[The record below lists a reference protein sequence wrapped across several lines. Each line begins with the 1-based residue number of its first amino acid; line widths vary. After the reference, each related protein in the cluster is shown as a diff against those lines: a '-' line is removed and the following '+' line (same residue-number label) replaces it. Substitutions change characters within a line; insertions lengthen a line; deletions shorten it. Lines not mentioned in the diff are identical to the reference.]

1 MSANP
6 NTAGTQAADSLRR
19 RKSDRRQEAE
29 QRIIPGAMRVPPWEE
44 QRTQYL
50 TRLLFWAL
58 GLAYFN
64 LGGAAQTSAWV
75 SLAVF
80 NAVFLLYGAE
90 IAWFMRHAARWLD
103 VRWRWHATMWVDL
116 LAASFAILADPAVI
130 SPGFL
135 VYLMVILGN
144 GMRYGLRLFAE
155 AVAGSLLCA
164 LLVIGLRL
172 FDYLDAVS
180 VSAVFF
186 LLFFVIIVLYS
197 YSLTANIEK
206 GRRRIEDERD
216 RDHLT
221 GLLNR
226 RALYERAE
234 RLLRDPVTG
243 RAPLV
248 ILFADLDRF
257 KAVNDNHGHHV
268 GDRVLADIG
277 RLFAESVRGTD
288 LVARYGGDEF
298 LLILRDMDL
307 AEAAV
312 LAGRLQQT
320 LADWSRRENVDLS
333 LSVGLGQYPDH
344 GADLKSVIERVDQ
357 AMYRG
362 KLARGGGGGIL
373 QVGQAM
379 PAGANP

>member
-1 MSANP
+1 VSETLNAAEEQ
-6 NTAGTQAADSLRR
+6 TADNRRR
-19 RKSDRRQEAE
+19 RKADRRHTE
-29 QRIIPGAMRVPPWEE
+29 RRVTPNTMRVPPWEE

-50 TRLLFWAL
+50 TRLLFCAL
-58 GLAYFN
+58 GIAYFN

-75 SLAVF
+75 NLTVV
-80 NAVFLLYGAE
+80 NTVLLCYGAE
-90 IAWFMRHAARWLD
+90 IVWFMRHATRRLD
-103 VRWRWHATMWVDL
+103 VRWRWHLTMWVDL

-135 VYLMVILGN
+135 AYLMVILGN

-155 AVAGSLLCA
+155 AVVGSLMCA
-164 LLVIGLRL
+164 SLVIGLRL
-172 FDYLDAVS
+172 FDYLDAIS
-180 VSAVFF
+180 VSAAFF

-206 GRRRIEDERD
+206 GRRRLEAERD

-234 RLLRDPVTG
+234 RLLCDPVTG

-248 ILFADLDRF
+248 VLFADLDRF

-268 GDRVLADIG
+268 GDRVLAEIG
-277 RLFAESVRGTD
+277 RLFAGSVRDTD

-298 LLILRDMDL
+298 LLILRDLDL
-307 AEAAV
+307 AGAAV

-344 GADLKSVIERVDQ
+344 GADLKTVIERVDQ
-357 AMYRG
+357 AMYRS
-362 KLARGGGGGIL
+362 KLARGGGGIL
-373 QVGQAM
+373 QVGQVM
-379 PAGANP
+379 PVGAAP

>member
-1 MSANP
+1 M
-6 NTAGTQAADSLRR
+6 NTGAGKYTASIRR
-19 RKSDRRQEAE
+19 RRADGRRGVDRR
-29 QRIIPGAMRVPPWEE
+29 GAPVVRVPPWQE
-44 QRTQYL
+44 QRAQYL
-50 TRLLFWAL
+50 TRFLFWAL

-64 LGGAAQTSAWV
+64 LGGASHTSAWV

-80 NAVFLLYGAE
+80 NTVFLLYGVE
-90 IAWFMRHAARWLD
+90 IACLMRHAARRLE
-103 VRWRWHATMWVDL
+103 VRWRWHVTMWVDL

-135 VYLMVILGN
+135 AYLMVILGN

-155 AVAGSLLCA
+155 AVIGSLACA

-186 LLFFVIIVLYS
+186 LLFFIIIVLYS

-206 GRRRIEDERD
+206 GRTRLEDERD

-226 RALYERAE
+226 RALHERAE
-234 RLLRDPVTG
+234 RLLQNPDTG
-243 RAPLV
+243 GEPLV
-248 ILFADLDRF
+248 VMFADLDRF

-268 GDRVLADIG
+268 GDRVLAEIG
-277 RLFAESVRGTD
+277 RMLACAVRDSD

-298 LLILRDMDL
+298 LLILRDTNL
-307 AEAAV
+307 AEADA
-312 LAGRLQQT
+312 LAARLQQN
-320 LADWSRRENVDLS
+320 LIEWSRRENVDLS
-333 LSVGLGQYPDH
+333 FSIGLGQFPDH

-357 AMYRG
+357 AMYRS
-362 KLARGGGGGIL
+362 KLERGRGGIL
-373 QVGQAM
+373 QVGQAA
-379 PAGANP
+379 PA

>member
-1 MSANP
+1 MTAIL
-6 NTAGTQAADSLRR
+6 NTVGENIADGRRR
-19 RKSDRRQEAE
+19 RKTDRRQSTERRAAG
-29 QRIIPGAMRVPPWEE
+29 IVRVPRWEE

-64 LGGAAQTSAWV
+64 LGGATHTSAWI

-80 NAVFLLYGAE
+80 NTLFLLYGAE
-90 IAWFMRHAARWLD
+90 IVWFMRHAARRLD
-103 VRWRWHATMWVDL
+103 VRWRWHVTMWVDL
-116 LAASFAILADPAVI
+116 CAASFAILADPAVI

-155 AVAGSLLCA
+155 AVIGSLVCA

-186 LLFFVIIVLYS
+186 LLFFVIFVLYS

-206 GRRRIEDERD
+206 GRKQLEAERD

-226 RALYERAE
+226 RALHERAE
-234 RLLRDPVTG
+234 LLFRGPIVNE
-243 RAPLV
+243 PLV
-248 ILFADLDRF
+248 VLFADLDRF

-268 GDRVLADIG
+268 GDRVLAEIA
-277 RLFAESVRGTD
+277 RLLACSVRATD

-298 LLILRDMDL
+298 LMILRDTDL
-307 AEAAV
+307 AEAGA
-312 LAGRLQQT
+312 LAERLQQT
-320 LADWSRRENVDLS
+320 LAEWSRRHDVNLS
-333 LSVGLGQYPDH
+333 FSIGLGQFPDH
-344 GADLKSVIERVDQ
+344 GADLKTVIERVDQ
-357 AMYRG
+357 AMYQS
-362 KLARGGGGGIL
+362 KLVRGGGGIL
-373 QVGQAM
+373 QVGQAA
-379 PAGANP
+379 PAGATP

>member
-1 MSANP
+1 M
-6 NTAGTQAADSLRR
+6 NTAGESIADSHRR
-19 RKSDRRQEAE
+19 RKADRRREVERRAADTV
-29 QRIIPGAMRVPPWEE
+29 RIPSWEE

-64 LGGAAQTSAWV
+64 LGGATHTSAWV

-80 NAVFLLYGAE
+80 NAVFLLYGVE
-90 IAWFMRHAARWLD
+90 IGWFMRHAARRLD

-116 LAASFAILADPAVI
+116 LAASFAVLADPAVI

-155 AVAGSLLCA
+155 AVIGSLVCA

-186 LLFFVIIVLYS
+186 LLFFVIFVLYS

-206 GRRRIEDERD
+206 GRKQLETERD
-216 RDHLT
+216 RDQLT

-226 RALYERAE
+226 RALHERAGL
-234 RLLRDPVTG
+234 LLRGSGSG
-243 RAPLV
+243 REPLAV
-248 ILFADLDRF
+248 LFADLDRF

-268 GDRVLADIG
+268 GDRVLAEIG
-277 RLFAESVRGTD
+277 RLIAGSVRITD

-298 LLILRDMDL
+298 LLVLQDTNL
-307 AEAAV
+307 AEAGV
-312 LAGRLQQT
+312 LAERLQQT
-320 LADWSRRENVDLS
+320 LAEWSRHHDVDLS
-333 LSVGLGQYPDH
+333 FSIGLGQFPDH
-344 GADLKSVIERVDQ
+344 GADLKTVIERVDQ
-357 AMYRG
+357 AMYQS
-362 KLARGGGGGIL
+362 KLMRGGGGIL
-373 QVGQAM
+373 QVGQAV
-379 PAGANP
+379 PAGATP

>member
-1 MSANP
+1 MSTGAGKY
-6 NTAGTQAADSLRR
+6 TASTRR
-19 RKSDRRQEAE
+19 RKADGRSGVDRR
-29 QRIIPGAMRVPPWEE
+29 GAPVVRVPPWQE
-44 QRTQYL
+44 QRAQYL
-50 TRLLFWAL
+50 TRFLFWAL

-64 LGGAAQTSAWV
+64 LGGASHTSAWV

-80 NAVFLLYGAE
+80 NTVFLLYGVE
-90 IAWFMRHAARWLD
+90 IACLMHHAARRLE
-103 VRWRWHATMWVDL
+103 VRWRWHVTMWVDL

-135 VYLMVILGN
+135 AYLMVILGN

-155 AVAGSLLCA
+155 AVIGSLTCA

-186 LLFFVIIVLYS
+186 LLFFIIIVLYS

-206 GRRRIEDERD
+206 GRTRLEDERD

-226 RALYERAE
+226 RALHERAE
-234 RLLRDPVTG
+234 RLLQNPGTG
-243 RAPLV
+243 GEPLV
-248 ILFADLDRF
+248 VMFADLDRF

-268 GDRVLADIG
+268 GDRVLAEIG
-277 RLFAESVRGTD
+277 RMLACAVRDSD

-298 LLILRDMDL
+298 LLILRDTNL
-307 AEAAV
+307 AEADA
-312 LAGRLQQT
+312 LAERLQQN
-320 LADWSRRENVDLS
+320 LNEWSRREDIDLS
-333 LSVGLGQYPDH
+333 FSIGLGQFPDH

-357 AMYRG
+357 AMYRS
-362 KLARGGGGGIL
+362 KLERGRGGIL
-373 QVGQAM
+373 QVGQVA
-379 PAGANP
+379 PA

>member
-1 MSANP
+1 MSASP
-6 NTAGTQAADSLRR
+6 NTAGEQTADNRRR
-19 RKSDRRQEAE
+19 RKADRRLDTGRRAA
-29 QRIIPGAMRVPPWEE
+29 PGTMRVPPWEE
-44 QRTQYL
+44 QRAQYL
-50 TRLLFWAL
+50 TRLLFCAL
-58 GLAYFN
+58 GIAYFN
-64 LGGAAQTSAWV
+64 LGGAAQTSAWI
-75 SLAVF
+75 SLAAF
-80 NAVFLLYGAE
+80 NAVFLLYGVE
-90 IAWFMRHAARWLD
+90 IAWFMRHAARRLD
-103 VRWRWHATMWVDL
+103 VRWRWHLTMWVDL
-116 LAASFAILADPAVI
+116 FAASFAILADPAVI

-155 AVAGSLLCA
+155 AVVGSLLCA
-164 LLVIGLRL
+164 SLVIGLRL
-172 FDYLDAVS
+172 FDYLDAIS
-180 VSAVFF
+180 VSAAFF

-234 RLLRDPVTG
+234 RLLCDPVTG

-248 ILFADLDRF
+248 VLFADLDRF

-268 GDRVLADIG
+268 GDRVLAEIG
-277 RLFAESVRGTD
+277 RLFAGSVRNTD

-298 LLILRDMDL
+298 LLVLRDMDL

-320 LADWSRRENVDLS
+320 LVDWSRRENVDLS

-357 AMYRG
+357 AMYRS
-362 KLARGGGGGIL
+362 KLARGGGGIL
-373 QVGQAM
+373 EVGQAM

>member
-1 MSANP
+1 M
-6 NTAGTQAADSLRR
+6 NTTEENIADSHRR
-19 RKSDRRQEAE
+19 RKTDRRQSTERRAAD
-29 QRIIPGAMRVPPWEE
+29 IVRVPRWEE

-64 LGGAAQTSAWV
+64 LGGATHTSAWI

-80 NAVFLLYGAE
+80 NTLFLLYGGE
-90 IAWFMRHAARWLD
+90 IVWFMRHAARRLD
-103 VRWRWHATMWVDL
+103 VRWRWHVTMWVDL
-116 LAASFAILADPAVI
+116 CAASFAILADPAVI

-155 AVAGSLLCA
+155 AVIGSLVCA

-186 LLFFVIIVLYS
+186 LLFFVIIVFYS

-206 GRRRIEDERD
+206 GRKRLEAERD

-234 RLLRDPVTG
+234 LLLCGPGTGRDP
-243 RAPLV
+243 LV
-248 ILFADLDRF
+248 VLFADLDRF

-268 GDRVLADIG
+268 GDRVLAEIG
-277 RLFAESVRGTD
+277 SLIAGSVRATD

-298 LLILRDMDL
+298 LLILRDTNLVEAGVL
-307 AEAAV
+307 AE
-312 LAGRLQQT
+312 RLQQT
-320 LADWSRRENVDLS
+320 LAEWSRCHEVDLS
-333 LSVGLGQYPDH
+333 FSIGLGQFPDH
-344 GADLKSVIERVDQ
+344 GADLKTVIERVDQ
-357 AMYRG
+357 VMYQS
-362 KLARGGGGGIL
+362 KLARGGGIL
-373 QVGQAM
+373 QVGQVVPTRAT
-379 PAGANP
+379 P

>member
-1 MSANP
+1 
-6 NTAGTQAADSLRR
+6 
-19 RKSDRRQEAE
+19 
-29 QRIIPGAMRVPPWEE
+29 MRVPPWEE

-64 LGGAAQTSAWV
+64 LGGATHTSAWI
-75 SLAVF
+75 SLAAF

-90 IAWFMRHAARWLD
+90 IAWFMRHAARRLD
-103 VRWRWHATMWVDL
+103 VRWRWHVTMWIDL

-155 AVAGSLLCA
+155 AVVGSLLCA
-164 LLVIGLRL
+164 LLAIGLRL

-197 YSLTANIEK
+197 YSLTANIDK
-206 GRRRIEDERD
+206 GRKQLEAERD
-216 RDHLT
+216 LDHLT

-226 RALYERAE
+226 RALHERAE
-234 RLLRDPVTG
+234 RLLQNPETG
-243 RAPLV
+243 REPLV
-248 ILFADLDRF
+248 LLFADLDRF

-268 GDRVLADIG
+268 GDRVLTEIG
-277 RLFAESVRGTD
+277 RMLVRAVRDTD

-298 LLILRDMDL
+298 LLILRDTNL
-307 AEAAV
+307 AEAGA
-312 LAGRLQQT
+312 LAERLQHT
-320 LADWSRRENVDLS
+320 LAEWSRRENVDLS
-333 LSVGLGQYPDH
+333 FSIGLGQYPDH
-344 GADLKSVIERVDQ
+344 GTDLKTVIERVDQ
-357 AMYRG
+357 AMYRS
-362 KLARGGGGGIL
+362 KLERGRGGIL
-373 QVGQAM
+373 QVNQET
-379 PAGANP
+379 PA

>member
-1 MSANP
+1 MSASP
-6 NTAGTQAADSLRR
+6 NTAGEKTADHRRR
-19 RKSDRRQEAE
+19 RKADRRQDTERRAA
-29 QRIIPGAMRVPPWEE
+29 PNTMRVPPWEE

-50 TRLLFWAL
+50 TRLLFCAL
-58 GLAYFN
+58 GIAYFN

-75 SLAVF
+75 NLTVV
-80 NAVFLLYGAE
+80 NTVLLCYGAE
-90 IAWFMRHAARWLD
+90 ILWFMRHAARRLD
-103 VRWRWHATMWVDL
+103 VRWRWHLTMWVDL

-135 VYLMVILGN
+135 AYLMVILGN

-155 AVAGSLLCA
+155 AVVGSLMCA
-164 LLVIGLRL
+164 SLVIGLRL
-172 FDYLDAVS
+172 FDYLDAIS
-180 VSAVFF
+180 VSAAFF

-206 GRRRIEDERD
+206 GRRRLEAERD

-226 RALYERAE
+226 RALHERADH
-234 RLLRDPVTG
+234 LLRDPATS

-268 GDRVLADIG
+268 GDRVLAEIG
-277 RLFAESVRGTD
+277 RLIAGSVRDTD

-298 LLILRDMDL
+298 LLILRDTNL
-307 AEAAV
+307 AEVGV
-312 LAGRLQQT
+312 LAERLQQT
-320 LADWSRRENVDLS
+320 LAEWSRRHDVDLS
-333 LSVGLGQYPDH
+333 FSIGLGQYPDH
-344 GADLKSVIERVDQ
+344 GADLKTVIERVDQ
-357 AMYRG
+357 AMYRS
-362 KLARGGGGGIL
+362 KLARGGGGIL
-373 QVGQAM
+373 QVGEAM
-379 PAGANP
+379 PAGAAP

>member
-1 MSANP
+1 MNA
-6 NTAGTQAADSLRR
+6 AGEKIADNRQR
-19 RKSDRRQEAE
+19 RKSDRRRGAE
-29 QRIIPGAMRVPPWEE
+29 RRAADAVRVPPREE
-44 QRTQYL
+44 QRAQYL

-64 LGGAAQTSAWV
+64 LGGAPQTSTWV

-90 IAWFMRHAARWLD
+90 IIFFMRHATKRLD
-103 VRWRWHATMWVDL
+103 TRWRWHATLWVDL
-116 LAASFAILADPAVI
+116 FAATFAILADPAVI

-155 AVAGSLLCA
+155 AVIGSLVCA
-164 LLVIGLRL
+164 LLVIGLHL

-206 GRRRIEDERD
+206 GRKRLEAERD

-226 RALYERAE
+226 RALHERAE
-234 RLLRDPVTG
+234 LLLRGPGTG
-243 RAPLV
+243 REPV
-248 ILFADLDRF
+248 VVLFADLDRF

-268 GDRVLADIG
+268 GDRVLAEIG
-277 RLFAESVRGTD
+277 SLIAGSVRVTD

-298 LLILRDMDL
+298 LLILRDTNLVETGVL
-307 AEAAV
+307 AE
-312 LAGRLQQT
+312 RLQQT
-320 LADWSRRENVDLS
+320 LAEWSRRHDVDLS
-333 LSVGLGQYPDH
+333 FSIGLGQFPDH
-344 GADLKSVIERVDQ
+344 GADLKTVIERVDQ
-357 AMYRG
+357 AMYQS
-362 KLARGGGGGIL
+362 KLARGGGGIL
-373 QVGQAM
+373 QVGQAA
-379 PAGANP
+379 PAP

>member
-1 MSANP
+1 MSASP
-6 NTAGTQAADSLRR
+6 NTAGEQTADSRRR
-19 RKSDRRQEAE
+19 RKTDWQQDTKHRATLD
-29 QRIIPGAMRVPPWEE
+29 AMRVPPWEE

-50 TRLLFWAL
+50 TRLLFWVL

-80 NAVFLLYGAE
+80 NAVFLFYGVE
-90 IAWFMRHAARWLD
+90 IAWFMRHAARRLD
-103 VRWRWHATMWVDL
+103 VRWRWHVTMWVDL
-116 LAASFAILADPAVI
+116 LAASFAILADPAAI

-164 LLVIGLRL
+164 LLIIGLRL
-172 FDYLDAVS
+172 FDYLDAIS
-180 VSAVFF
+180 VSAAFF

-206 GRRRIEDERD
+206 GRRRTEDERD

-234 RLLRDPVTG
+234 RLFRDPATG
-243 RAPLV
+243 SEPLV
-248 ILFADLDRF
+248 VLFADLDRF

-277 RLFAESVRGTD
+277 RLFAGSVRDTD

-307 AEAAV
+307 AEAGV
-312 LAGRLQQT
+312 LAERLQKT

-344 GADLKSVIERVDQ
+344 GADLKAVIERVDQ
-357 AMYRG
+357 AMYRS
-362 KLARGGGGGIL
+362 KLVRGGGGIL
-373 QVGQAM
+373 QVGQVV
-379 PAGANP
+379 PAVAAP

>member
-1 MSANP
+1 MPATL
-6 NTAGTQAADSLRR
+6 TAVEEKIPHRHQR
-19 RKSDRRQEAE
+19 RKSDRASSGARRAV
-29 QRIIPGAMRVPPWEE
+29 PAMRVPPWEE

-64 LGGAAQTSAWV
+64 LGGATHTSTWV
-75 SLAVF
+75 SLATF
-80 NAVFLLYGAE
+80 NTVFLLYGVE
-90 IAWFMRHAARWLD
+90 IAYFMRQAARRLD
-103 VRWRWHATMWVDL
+103 VRWRWHVTMWVDL

-144 GMRYGLRLFAE
+144 GMRYGLRLFTE
-155 AVAGSLLCA
+155 AVVGSLLCA
-164 LLVIGLRL
+164 LLVIALRL

-186 LLFFVIIVLYS
+186 LLFFVIFVLYS

-206 GRRRIEDERD
+206 GRQRLEDERD

-234 RLLRDPVTG
+234 RLLVGPAIDRE
-243 RAPLV
+243 PLAV
-248 ILFADLDRF
+248 LFADLDRF

-277 RLFAESVRGTD
+277 GLIAGSVRDTD

-298 LLILRDMDL
+298 LLILQNTNL
-307 AEAAV
+307 AEAGI
-312 LAGRLQQT
+312 LAERLQRSLT
-320 LADWSRRENVDLS
+320 EWSRLHDVDLS
-333 LSVGLGQYPDH
+333 FSIGLGQYPDH
-344 GADLKSVIERVDQ
+344 GDDLKTVIERVDK
-357 AMYRG
+357 AMYQS
-362 KLARGGGGGIL
+362 KLARGGGIL
-373 QVGQAM
+373 QVGQAV
-379 PAGANP
+379 PAGASP

>member
-1 MSANP
+1 MPETLNA
-6 NTAGTQAADSLRR
+6 AGEHAAHSRQR
-19 RKSDRRQEAE
+19 RKADRRQDAE
-29 QRIIPGAMRVPPWEE
+29 QRVIPKAMRVPPWEE

-64 LGGAAQTSAWV
+64 LGGATQTSTWV
-75 SLAVF
+75 NLTVV
-80 NAVFLLYGAE
+80 NTVLLCYGAG
-90 IAWFMRHAARWLD
+90 IVWFMRHAARRLD
-103 VRWRWHATMWVDL
+103 VHWRWHLTMWIDL
-116 LAASFAILADPAVI
+116 IATSFAILADPAVI

-135 VYLMVILGN
+135 AYLMVILGN

-180 VSAVFF
+180 VSAAFF

-206 GRRRIEDERD
+206 SRRRLEAERD

-234 RLLRDPVTG
+234 SLLCDPVTG

-268 GDRVLADIG
+268 GDRVLAEIG
-277 RLFAESVRGTD
+277 RLFAGSVRDTD

-298 LLILRDMDL
+298 LLVLRNTNL

-312 LAGRLQQT
+312 LAERLQRA
-320 LADWSRRENVDLS
+320 LAEWSRRESVDLS

-344 GADLKSVIERVDQ
+344 GADLKTVIERVDL
-357 AMYRG
+357 AMYRS
-362 KLARGGGGGIL
+362 KFARGGGGIL
-373 QVGQAM
+373 QVGQTM
-379 PAGANP
+379 PAGAPS

>member
-1 MSANP
+1 VSATL
-6 NTAGTQAADSLRR
+6 NTAGKQAADNPRR
-19 RKSDRRQEAE
+19 RKADRRQDAE
-29 QRIIPGAMRVPPWEE
+29 QRVLPNAMRVPPWEE

-64 LGGAAQTSAWV
+64 LGGATQTSAWV

-80 NAVFLLYGAE
+80 NALFLLYGVE
-90 IAWFMRHAARWLD
+90 ITWFMRHAARRLD
-103 VRWRWHATMWVDL
+103 VRWRWHVTMWVDL
-116 LAASFAILADPAVI
+116 LAASFAILADPAVV

-172 FDYLDAVS
+172 FDYLDAIS
-180 VSAVFF
+180 VSAAFF

-234 RLLRDPVTG
+234 RLLRDSATG
-243 RAPLV
+243 RGPLV

-277 RLFAESVRGTD
+277 CLIAGSVRDTD

-312 LAGRLQQT
+312 LAERLQQT
-320 LADWSRRENVDLS
+320 LVEWSRHHDVDLS
-333 LSVGLGQYPDH
+333 FSIGLGQYPDH

-362 KLARGGGGGIL
+362 KLARGGGGIL
-373 QVGQAM
+373 QVGQAV
-379 PAGANP
+379 PVATAP

>member
-1 MSANP
+1 M
-6 NTAGTQAADSLRR
+6 NTGAGKYTASTRR
-19 RKSDRRQEAE
+19 RRADGRRGVDRR
-29 QRIIPGAMRVPPWEE
+29 GAPVVRVPPWQE
-44 QRTQYL
+44 QRAQYL
-50 TRLLFWAL
+50 TRFLFWAL

-64 LGGAAQTSAWV
+64 LGGASHTSAWV

-80 NAVFLLYGAE
+80 NTVFLLYGVE
-90 IAWFMRHAARWLD
+90 IACLMRHAARRLE
-103 VRWRWHATMWVDL
+103 VRWRWHVTMWVDL

-135 VYLMVILGN
+135 AYLMVILGN

-155 AVAGSLLCA
+155 AVIGSLACA

-186 LLFFVIIVLYS
+186 LLFFIIIVLYS

-206 GRRRIEDERD
+206 GRTRLEDERD

-226 RALYERAE
+226 RALHERAE
-234 RLLRDPVTG
+234 RLLQNPDTG
-243 RAPLV
+243 GEPLV
-248 ILFADLDRF
+248 VMFADLDRF

-268 GDRVLADIG
+268 GDRVLAEIG
-277 RLFAESVRGTD
+277 RMLACAVRDSD

-298 LLILRDMDL
+298 LLILRDTNL
-307 AEAAV
+307 AEADA
-312 LAGRLQQT
+312 LAERLQQN
-320 LADWSRRENVDLS
+320 LIEWSRREDVDLS
-333 LSVGLGQYPDH
+333 FSIGLGQFPDH

-357 AMYRG
+357 AMYRS
-362 KLARGGGGGIL
+362 KLERGRGGIL
-373 QVGQAM
+373 QVGQAA
-379 PAGANP
+379 PA

>member
-1 MSANP
+1 
-6 NTAGTQAADSLRR
+6 
-19 RKSDRRQEAE
+19 
-29 QRIIPGAMRVPPWEE
+29 MRVPPWEE

-64 LGGAAQTSAWV
+64 LGGATHTSAWV

-80 NAVFLLYGAE
+80 NAVFLFYGVE
-90 IAWFMRHAARWLD
+90 IVWFMRHAAHRLD
-103 VRWRWHATMWVDL
+103 VRWRWHVTMWVDL
-116 LAASFAILADPAVI
+116 LAASLAILADPAAI

-155 AVAGSLLCA
+155 AVVGSLLCA
-164 LLVIGLRL
+164 LLIIGLRL
-172 FDYLDAVS
+172 FDYLDAIS
-180 VSAVFF
+180 VSAAFF

-206 GRRRIEDERD
+206 GRRRTEAERD

-234 RLLRDPVTG
+234 HLFRDPVTG
-243 RAPLV
+243 SEPLV
-248 ILFADLDRF
+248 VLFADLDRF

-268 GDRVLADIG
+268 GDRVLAEIG
-277 RLFAESVRGTD
+277 CLIAGSVRDTD

-298 LLILRDMDL
+298 LLILRDANL
-307 AEAAV
+307 AEV
-312 LAGRLQQT
+312 SILAERLQQT
-320 LADWSRRENVDLS
+320 LAEWSRRHDLDLS
-333 LSVGLGQYPDH
+333 FSIGLGQYPDH
-344 GADLKSVIERVDQ
+344 GADLKTVIERVDQ
-357 AMYRG
+357 AMYRS
-362 KLARGGGGGIL
+362 KLARGGGGIL

-379 PAGANP
+379 PAGAAP

>member
-1 MSANP
+1 VTTTL
-6 NTAGTQAADSLRR
+6 NTVGENIADGRRR
-19 RKSDRRQEAE
+19 RKTDRRQSAE
-29 QRIIPGAMRVPPWEE
+29 RRAADIVRVPRWEE

-64 LGGAAQTSAWV
+64 LGGATHTSAWI

-80 NAVFLLYGAE
+80 NTLFLLYGAE
-90 IAWFMRHAARWLD
+90 IVWFMRHAARRLD
-103 VRWRWHATMWVDL
+103 VRWRWHVTMWVDL
-116 LAASFAILADPAVI
+116 CAASFAILADPAVI

-155 AVAGSLLCA
+155 AVIGSLVCA

-186 LLFFVIIVLYS
+186 LLFFVIFVLYS

-206 GRRRIEDERD
+206 GRKQLETERD

-226 RALYERAE
+226 RALHERAE
-234 RLLRDPVTG
+234 RLIRDPVTG
-243 RAPLV
+243 REPLMV
-248 ILFADLDRF
+248 LFADLDRF

-268 GDRVLADIG
+268 GDRVLAEIG
-277 RLFAESVRGTD
+277 RLIAGSVRDVD

-298 LLILRDMDL
+298 LLILRDMNL
-307 AEAAV
+307 AEGGV
-312 LAGRLQQT
+312 LAERLQQT
-320 LADWSRRENVDLS
+320 LAEWSQHHNVDLS
-333 LSVGLGQYPDH
+333 FSIGLGQFPDH
-344 GADLKSVIERVDQ
+344 GADLKTVIERVDQ
-357 AMYRG
+357 AMYQS
-362 KLARGGGGGIL
+362 KLVRGGGGIL
-373 QVGQAM
+373 QVGQAV
-379 PAGANP
+379 PAGATP

>member
-1 MSANP
+1 M
-6 NTAGTQAADSLRR
+6 NTGAGKYTASTRR
-19 RKSDRRQEAE
+19 RRTDGRRGVDRR
-29 QRIIPGAMRVPPWEE
+29 GAPVVRVPPWQE
-44 QRTQYL
+44 QRAQYL
-50 TRLLFWAL
+50 TRFLFWAL

-64 LGGAAQTSAWV
+64 LGGASHTSAWV

-80 NAVFLLYGAE
+80 NTVFLLYGVE
-90 IAWFMRHAARWLD
+90 IACLMRHAARRLE
-103 VRWRWHATMWVDL
+103 VRWRWHVTMWVDL

-135 VYLMVILGN
+135 AYLMVILGN

-155 AVAGSLLCA
+155 AVIGSLACA

-186 LLFFVIIVLYS
+186 LLFFIIIVLYS

-206 GRRRIEDERD
+206 GRTRLEDERD

-226 RALYERAE
+226 RALHERAE
-234 RLLRDPVTG
+234 RLLQNPDTG
-243 RAPLV
+243 GEPLV
-248 ILFADLDRF
+248 VMFADLDRF

-268 GDRVLADIG
+268 GDRVLAEIG
-277 RLFAESVRGTD
+277 RMLACAVRDSD

-298 LLILRDMDL
+298 LLILRDTNL
-307 AEAAV
+307 AEADA
-312 LAGRLQQT
+312 LAARLQQN
-320 LADWSRRENVDLS
+320 LIEWSRRENVDLS
-333 LSVGLGQYPDH
+333 FSIGLGQFPDH

-357 AMYRG
+357 AMYRS
-362 KLARGGGGGIL
+362 KLERGRGGIL
-373 QVGQAM
+373 QVGQAA
-379 PAGANP
+379 PA

>member
-1 MSANP
+1 VTATL
-6 NTAGTQAADSLRR
+6 NTGEKIADGRRR
-19 RKSDRRQEAE
+19 RKADRRQSTERRAAD
-29 QRIIPGAMRVPPWEE
+29 IVRVPRWEE

-64 LGGAAQTSAWV
+64 LGGATHTSAWI

-80 NAVFLLYGAE
+80 NAVFLLYGGE
-90 IAWFMRHAARWLD
+90 IVYFMRHAARRLD

-116 LAASFAILADPAVI
+116 SAASFAILADPAVI

-155 AVAGSLLCA
+155 AVTGSLVCA

-186 LLFFVIIVLYS
+186 LLFFVIIVFYS

-206 GRRRIEDERD
+206 GRKRLEAERD

-226 RALYERAE
+226 RALHERAE
-234 RLLRDPVTG
+234 RLIRDPVTG
-243 RAPLV
+243 REPLMV
-248 ILFADLDRF
+248 LFADLDRF

-268 GDRVLADIG
+268 GDRVLAEIG
-277 RLFAESVRGTD
+277 RLIAGSVRDVD

-298 LLILRDMDL
+298 LLILRDMNL
-307 AEAAV
+307 AEGGV
-312 LAGRLQQT
+312 LAERLQQT
-320 LADWSRRENVDLS
+320 LAEWSQRHDVDLS
-333 LSVGLGQYPDH
+333 ISIGLGQFPDH
-344 GADLKSVIERVDQ
+344 GADLKTVIERVDQ
-357 AMYRG
+357 AMYQS
-362 KLARGGGGGIL
+362 KLVRGGGGIL
-373 QVGQAM
+373 QVGQAV
-379 PAGANP
+379 PAGATP

>member
-1 MSANP
+1 M
-6 NTAGTQAADSLRR
+6 NTAGESIADSHRR
-19 RKSDRRQEAE
+19 RKADRRREVERRAADTV
-29 QRIIPGAMRVPPWEE
+29 RTPSWEE

-64 LGGAAQTSAWV
+64 LGGATHTSAWV

-80 NAVFLLYGAE
+80 NAVFLLYGVE
-90 IAWFMRHAARWLD
+90 IGWFMRHAARRLD

-116 LAASFAILADPAVI
+116 LAASFAVLADPAVI

-155 AVAGSLLCA
+155 AVIGSLVCA

-186 LLFFVIIVLYS
+186 LLFFVIFVLYS

-206 GRRRIEDERD
+206 GRKQLETERD
-216 RDHLT
+216 RDQLT

-226 RALYERAE
+226 RALHERAGL
-234 RLLRDPVTG
+234 LLRGSGSG
-243 RAPLV
+243 REPLAV
-248 ILFADLDRF
+248 LFADLDRF

-268 GDRVLADIG
+268 GDRVLAEIG
-277 RLFAESVRGTD
+277 RLIAGSVRITD

-298 LLILRDMDL
+298 LLVLQDTNL
-307 AEAAV
+307 AEAGV
-312 LAGRLQQT
+312 LAERLQQT
-320 LADWSRRENVDLS
+320 LAEWSRHHDVDLS
-333 LSVGLGQYPDH
+333 FSIGLGQFPDH
-344 GADLKSVIERVDQ
+344 GADLKTVIERVDQ
-357 AMYRG
+357 AMYQS
-362 KLARGGGGGIL
+362 KLMRGGGGIL
-373 QVGQAM
+373 QVGQAV
-379 PAGANP
+379 PAGATP

>member
-1 MSANP
+1 VSAKP
-6 NTAGTQAADSLRR
+6 NVAGAQAADHRRR
-19 RKSDRRQEAE
+19 RKIDRRHAE
-29 QRIIPGAMRVPPWEE
+29 RRVTPDSMRVPPWEE

-50 TRLLFWAL
+50 TRLLFCAL
-58 GLAYFN
+58 GIAYFN

-75 SLAVF
+75 NLTVV
-80 NAVFLLYGAE
+80 NAVLLCYGAE
-90 IAWFMRHAARWLD
+90 IVWFMRHATRRLD
-103 VRWRWHATMWVDL
+103 ARWRWHLTMWVDL
-116 LAASFAILADPAVI
+116 FAASFAILADPAVI

-135 VYLMVILGN
+135 AYLMVILGN

-155 AVAGSLLCA
+155 AVVGSLMCA
-164 LLVIGLRL
+164 SLVIGLRL
-172 FDYLDAVS
+172 FDYLDAIS
-180 VSAVFF
+180 VSAAFF

-206 GRRRIEDERD
+206 GRRRLEAERD

-234 RLLRDPVTG
+234 CLLRDPVTG

-248 ILFADLDRF
+248 VLFADLDRF

-268 GDRVLADIG
+268 GDRVLAEIG
-277 RLFAESVRGTD
+277 RLFAGSVRDTD

-298 LLILRDMDL
+298 LLILHDMGL
-307 AEAAV
+307 VEAAA
-312 LAGRLQQT
+312 LAGRLQQA

-344 GADLKSVIERVDQ
+344 GTDLKTVIERVDQ
-357 AMYRG
+357 AMYRS
-362 KLARGGGGGIL
+362 KLARGGGGIL
-373 QVGQAM
+373 QVGQAV
-379 PAGANP
+379 PVAAVP

>member
-1 MSANP
+1 M
-6 NTAGTQAADSLRR
+6 ADNHRR
-19 RKSDRRQEAE
+19 RKIDRRQGTERRTA
-29 QRIIPGAMRVPPWEE
+29 RDVMRVPSWEE
-44 QRTQYL
+44 QRAQYL

-64 LGGAAQTSAWV
+64 LGGASSTSAWV

-80 NAVFLLYGAE
+80 NTVFLLYGAE
-90 IAWFMRHAARWLD
+90 IAWFMRHATRRLD
-103 VRWRWHATMWVDL
+103 VRWRWHVTMWVDL
-116 LAASFAILADPAVI
+116 LAASLAVLADPAVI

-155 AVAGSLLCA
+155 AVAGSLACA

-172 FDYLDAVS
+172 FDYLDAFS
-180 VSAVFF
+180 VSAIFF
-186 LLFFVIIVLYS
+186 LLFFVIFVLYS

-206 GRRRIEDERD
+206 GKQRLEAERD

-221 GLLNR
+221 GLFNR

-234 RLLRDPVTG
+234 NLLRDPATG
-243 RAPLV
+243 REPLV

-268 GDRVLADIG
+268 GDRVLMEIG
-277 RLFAESVRGTD
+277 HLVAGSVRDTD

-298 LLILRDMDL
+298 LMILRETNL

-312 LAGRLQQT
+312 LAERLQRT
-320 LADWSRRENVDLS
+320 LVDWSRRQNIDLS

-344 GADLKSVIERVDQ
+344 GADLKTVIERVDQ

-362 KLARGGGGGIL
+362 KLARGGGGIL
-373 QVGQAM
+373 QVGQAV
-379 PAGANP
+379 PVGGNP